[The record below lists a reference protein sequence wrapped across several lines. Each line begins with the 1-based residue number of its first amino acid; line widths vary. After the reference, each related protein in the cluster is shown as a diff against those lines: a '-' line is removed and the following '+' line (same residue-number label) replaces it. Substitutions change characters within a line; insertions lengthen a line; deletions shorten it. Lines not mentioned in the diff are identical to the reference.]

1 MRVQSATGSKK
12 WLLLALLLASGVP
25 VATSAWKNNVGA
37 KELEGPSPAV
47 RRIALLVAN
56 LMPSRH
62 LSGDRLNDEYSAR
75 AFGIFLKTLDPM
87 KLYFLQSD
95 IDEFST
101 SKTQIDDMVR
111 QGDVSLSYTIF
122 RRFLKRVDER
132 LANVDQILTEE
143 FDFTTDE
150 VIVTE
155 PDATV
160 YSKDAAEAKERW
172 RRQIKYSLLVLEE
185 DGKTREEALKQLYTR
200 YHSNA
205 RRWHQ
210 TTDDRLLELFLTSV
224 TSSYDPHTTYM
235 APSTLE
241 NFNIAM
247 RLNLE
252 GIGAV
257 LQDKDGVT
265 TISKVVPGGAAAK
278 EGTLK
283 ADDAIVS
290 VGQGEEGDM
299 VDVIEMPLDEV
310 VKLIRGNAGTT
321 VRLGVKKGGVGET
334 EILRIVRSKVE
345 LEDSAA
351 RGEIVLAEPKADGTP
366 RKIGYIDLP
375 SFYMDMEGARTNR
388 PDFRS
393 STRDVARILA
403 DFRAQKVDAVVLDL
417 SSNGGGS
424 LTEAI
429 DLTGLFVDKGPVVQ
443 IKDSNGN
450 VAVYEDEESGVAW
463 DGPLVVM
470 TSKLS
475 ASASEILAGAIK
487 DYGRGL
493 IVGDPVTHGKGTV
506 QTLMDLDREMF
517 RGAAAQPLGALKVT
531 LQQFY
536 LPDGLSTQRGGVEA
550 DVILPSI
557 TTHMD
562 IGEADLDYALP
573 TDRVPPAAHKSY
585 RMVPANVLGLVR
597 ARSNERIKNNSEFVD
612 LMKRIEGYRERK
624 EETTLPLNKEK
635 FVEYRKQL
643 DAQQE
648 EIDELV
654 SDEEKKEGAVFI
666 DNFYNKEVIA
676 ITSDYADALVGQN
689 LAKAG

>member
-1 MRVQSATGSKK
+1 MRVKSATGSKK
-12 WLLLALLLASGVP
+12 WLLLALFLACGLP
-25 VATSAWKNNVGA
+25 LATSALKNSVGA
-37 KELEGPSPAV
+37 KELEGPTASE
-47 RRIALLVAN
+47 RKIARLIAN
-56 LMPSRH
+56 LMPVKH
-62 LSGDRLNDEYSAR
+62 LSGDRLNDEYSSR
-75 AFGIFLKTLDPM
+75 AFDNFLKTLDPM
-87 KLYFLQSD
+87 KLYYLQSD

-101 SKTQIDDMVR
+101 FRTSIDDMVR
-111 QGDVSLSYTIF
+111 SGDINLAYTMF
-122 RRFLKRVDER
+122 RRFLERVDQR
-132 LANVDQILTEE
+132 LADVDQILTED
-143 FDFTTDE
+143 FDFTVDE
-150 VIVTE
+150 VIITE
-155 PDATV
+155 PKETV
-160 YSKDAAEAKERW
+160 YAKDAAEAKERW

-185 DGKTREEALKQLYTR
+185 DGKTRAEALKQLYKR

-210 TTDDRLLELFLTSV
+210 TSDDRLLEIYLTAI

-235 APSTLE
+235 SPGTLE

-265 TISKVVPGGAAAK
+265 VVTKVVPGGAAYK
-278 EGTLK
+278 QGSLK
-283 ADDAIVS
+283 ADDHIVS
-290 VGQGEEGDM
+290 VGQGEDGEL
-299 VDVIEMPLDEV
+299 VDVVEMPLDEV
-310 VKLIRGNAGTT
+310 VKLIRGNAGTV

-334 EILRIVRSKVE
+334 ETLRIVRSKVE
-345 LEDSAA
+345 LADSAA
-351 RGEIVLAEPKADGTP
+351 RGEVIMGQPKADGSP

-429 DLTGLFVDKGPVVQ
+429 NLTGLFIDKGPVVQ
-443 IKDSNGN
+443 IKSSDGS
-450 VAVYEDEESGVAW
+450 VDTYEDEDSGVAW

-506 QTLMDLDREMF
+506 QTLLDLDREIF
-517 RGAAAQPLGALKVT
+517 SFNTGQTLGALKVT

-550 DVILPSI
+550 DVVLPSI

-573 TDRVPPAAHKSY
+573 TDRVPPAAHRSY
-585 RMVPANVLGLVR
+585 RMVPANVLGVVR
-597 ARSNERIKNNSEFVD
+597 ARSNERVKNNQEFVD
-612 LMKRIEGYRERK
+612 LMRRIEGYRERK

-635 FVEYRKQL
+635 FIEYRKAL

-648 EIDELV
+648 EIEELV
-654 SDEEKKEGAVFI
+654 SEDEPVEGKIFN
-666 DNFYNKEVIA
+666 DTFYNKEVIA
-676 ITSDYADALVGQN
+676 ITSDYAEALASQN

>member
-1 MRVQSATGSKK
+1 MRVKSATGSTR
-12 WLLLALLLASGVP
+12 LILLALIAVTSLPLAASV
-25 VATSAWKNNVGA
+25 WKNNVDA
-37 KELEGPSPAV
+37 RELQGPTASE
-47 RRIALLVAN
+47 RRIARLIAN
-56 LMPSRH
+56 LMPVKH
-62 LSGDRLNDEYSAR
+62 LSGDRLNDEYSSR
-75 AFGIFLKTLDPM
+75 AFSNFLKTLDPM
-87 KLYFLQSD
+87 KLYFLKSD
-95 IDEFST
+95 IEEFSAF
-101 SKTQIDDMVR
+101 KTNIDDSVR
-111 QGDVSLSYTIF
+111 QGDVQFAYDVF
-122 RRFLKRVDER
+122 RRFLTRVDER
-132 LANVDQILTEE
+132 LADVNQLLAED
-143 FDFTTDE
+143 FDFTEDD
-150 VIVTE
+150 VIITE
-155 PDATV
+155 PDETEYAGN
-160 YSKDAAEAKERW
+160 AEEAKQRW

-185 DGKTREEALKQLYTR
+185 DDKTRVEALKQLSRR
-200 YHSNA
+200 YQSNA
-205 RRWHQ
+205 RRWNQ
-210 TTDDRLLELFLTSV
+210 TNDDRLLELYLTSI

-235 APSTLE
+235 SPGTLE

-265 TISKVVPGGAAAK
+265 VVSKVVPGGAAYK
-278 EGTLK
+278 QGTLK
-283 ADDAIVS
+283 EDDHIVT
-290 VGQGEEGDM
+290 VGQGEDGEM
-299 VDVIEMPLDEV
+299 VDVVEMPLDEV
-310 VKLIRGNAGTT
+310 VKLIRGNAGTV

-334 EILRIVRSKVE
+334 ESVRIVRAKVE
-345 LEDSAA
+345 LADSQA
-351 RGEIVLAEPKADGTP
+351 RGKVIMGERKADGTP
-366 RKIGYIDLP
+366 RKVGYIDLP
-375 SFYMDMEGARTNR
+375 SFYMDMEGARANR

-403 DFRAQKVDAVVLDL
+403 DFREQKVDAVVLDL

-429 DLTGLFVDKGPVVQ
+429 NLTGLFIDKGPVVQ

-450 VAVYEDEESGVAW
+450 VETYEDQDSGVAW

-506 QTLMDLDREMF
+506 QTLLDLDREVF
-517 RGAAAQPLGALKVT
+517 GAGIGQPLGALKVT

-550 DVILPSI
+550 DVVLPSL

-573 TDRVPPAAHKSY
+573 TDRVPPAAHRSY
-585 RMVPANVLGLVR
+585 RMVPPNVLGLIR
-597 ARSNERIKNNSEFVD
+597 ARSNDRVKQNDEFVN
-612 LMKRIEGYRERK
+612 LMRRIEGYRERK
-624 EETTLPLNKEK
+624 KETTLPLNKEK
-635 FVEYRKQL
+635 FLEYREEL
-643 DAQQE
+643 NAQQE
-648 EIDELV
+648 EIEELV
-654 SDEEKKEGAVFI
+654 SEKEAEDSVFV
-666 DNFYNKEVIA
+666 DSFYNQEVLS
-676 ITSDYADALVGQN
+676 ITSDYVEALTQQN